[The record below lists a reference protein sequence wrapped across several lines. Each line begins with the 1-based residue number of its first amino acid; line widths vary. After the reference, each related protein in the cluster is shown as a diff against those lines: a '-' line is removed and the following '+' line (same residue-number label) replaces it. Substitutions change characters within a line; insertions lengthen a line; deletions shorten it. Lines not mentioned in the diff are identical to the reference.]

1 MYCTAL
7 LYCTALHTPL
17 YFSASLLYCQCSLTH
32 SIIPFSPSPLLHTY
46 PHTVRAAAAASRER
60 PCHVFA
66 PAGVGT
72 TGIDCSVLLL
82 YFTLLYLA
90 YALPIH
96 HLYLTYT
103 LPTPYLCSTPV
114 PQSQVLARPLL
125 FVRLARGQTRRCVAG
140 VSDCRRPLI
149 LFHLAFH

>member
-103 LPTPYLCSTPV
+103 LPMLHQYRHHKFWRDRSFSSV
-114 PQSQVLARPLL
+114 SQGAR
-125 FVRLARGQTRRCVAG
+125 RGGASQA
-140 VSDCRRPLI
+140 
-149 LFHLAFH
+149 

>member
-60 PCHVFA
+60 PRHVFA

-72 TGIDCSVLLL
+72 TGTDCSVLLL

-103 LPTPYLCSTPV
+103 LPTPYLCSTSTAITSSGATAPF
-114 PQSQVLARPLL
+114 RPSRKGPDAA
-125 FVRLARGQTRRCVAG
+125 VRRR
-140 VSDCRRPLI
+140 RK
-149 LFHLAFH
+149 